1 MTGDAVSFVGGRL
14 REARDVQCWTLASL
28 SKATSISSNALSAYE
43 RGLYDPPPARLDA
56 IATALGFKIE
66 FFFRPLAG
74 PIMETQVVFERS
86 RASTTKATRRRA
98 EHKRGWMRE
107 VVNFLAQYL
116 KMPTPDL
123 PDFARDLQW
132 GSLTDDD
139 IERLAVETR
148 RYWQLGDGPIS
159 NVTLLAENHGVVIAH
174 ISMESTLD
182 AFSAWDV
189 VDGRPYIVLGND
201 GQSACRVR
209 SNVCHEMGHLIL
221 HQNLSRSEWEDAQT
235 FKKVEKQAHRFASA
249 FLTPATRVASD
260 LRNPTLNRMRMVKP
274 KWKASIKMLI
284 HRAHELGF
292 VGKDET
298 ARLYANYNRREW
310 QHGEPYDSDWPVERP
325 IMLKRAFEALD
336 NSAIIDRHQI
346 PAALPFNQPDIEQL
360 AGLPAGY
367 FNQDIWAF
375 VGALTEDFPSA
386 SGQQERIAE

>member
-28 SKATSISSNALSAYE
+28 SSTSISSNALSAYE

-159 NVTLLAENHGVVIAH
+159 NVT
-174 ISMESTLD
+174 S
-182 AFSAWDV
+182 
-189 VDGRPYIVLGND
+189 
-201 GQSACRVR
+201 
-209 SNVCHEMGHLIL
+209 
-221 HQNLSRSEWEDAQT
+221 
-235 FKKVEKQAHRFASA
+235 
-249 FLTPATRVASD
+249 
-260 LRNPTLNRMRMVKP
+260 
-274 KWKASIKMLI
+274 
-284 HRAHELGF
+284 
-292 VGKDET
+292 T
-298 ARLYANYNRREW
+298 ARRKPRGG
-310 QHGEPYDSDWPVERP
+310 HCS
-325 IMLKRAFEALD
+325 
-336 NSAIIDRHQI
+336 H
-346 PAALPFNQPDIEQL
+346 
-360 AGLPAGY
+360 
-367 FNQDIWAF
+367 
-375 VGALTEDFPSA
+375 
-386 SGQQERIAE
+386 